1 MPAPS
6 ITELVSTTLRN
17 RDRMVADNVTKDNAL
32 LFTMEEKG
40 KIKNAGGGRELA
52 EPLLYNELA
61 SKFYDGFETFTIDT
75 SQEVIDSAIYQWKQL
90 GGFSFIS
97 GKERLMNREKWQA
110 VSIAE
115 SRIDALIAGLKN
127 KTGLSIYSNGTG
139 DGGKEFGG
147 LRLLVADDP
156 TTGTVGNIDAAV
168 HTFWRNQANFQ
179 AAAAS
184 ATGLNVFLPS
194 NIQSA
199 MNAMQLATTRGADQ
213 VDLIVANANPFT
225 AYWESLQ
232 ENMRHTSSRLADA
245 GFRTLEFVGTPVVYD
260 PQCATDLTNPGAGRM
275 YFLNT
280 DYLMFRRAPERWFTT
295 EKYRQIENA
304 DYEVIPNW
312 TMANMTTNAR
322 FLQGVITK
330 GGDST

>member
-1 MPAPS
+1 MAAPS
-6 ITELVSTTLRN
+6 ITELVTTTLRN
-17 RDRMVADNVTKDNAL
+17 RDRMVADNVTNNNAL
-32 LFTMEEKG
+32 LYVMEDKG
-40 KIKNAGGGRELA
+40 KIKNAGGGRDLA

-61 SKFYDGFETFTIDT
+61 SKFYDGYETFSIDT
-75 SQEVIDSAIYQWKQL
+75 SQEVIDAAIYQWKQL

-97 GKERLMNREKWQA
+97 GKEKLMNRDKWQA
-110 VSIAE
+110 LSIAE
-115 SRIDALIAGLKN
+115 NRIDALMAGLKN
-127 KTGLSIYSNGTG
+127 KTGLSIYSDGTG

-156 TTGTVGNIDAAV
+156 TTGTVGNIDASAFS
-168 HTFWRNQANFQ
+168 FWRNQADFT

-184 ATGLNVFLPS
+184 ASGANVFLPT

-199 MNAMQLATTRGADQ
+199 MNAMQLSLQRGSDQ
-213 VDLIVANANPFT
+213 PDLIVANGNPFT

-232 ENMRHTSSRLADA
+232 ANMRHTSAKLADA
-245 GFRTLEFVGTPVVYD
+245 GFRTLEFIGTPVVYD
-260 PQCATDLTNPGAGRM
+260 PQAATDLTNPGSGRM
-275 YFLNT
+275 YFLNC

-295 EKYRQIENA
+295 EEYRKVENA

-312 TMANMTTNAR
+312 TMGNMTTNAR